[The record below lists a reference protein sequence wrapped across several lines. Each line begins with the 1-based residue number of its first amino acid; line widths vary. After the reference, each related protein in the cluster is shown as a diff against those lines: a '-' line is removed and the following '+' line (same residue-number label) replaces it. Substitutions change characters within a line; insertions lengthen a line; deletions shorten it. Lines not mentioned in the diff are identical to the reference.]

1 MFSHALF
8 SSLRQ
13 AAKFSKANSPVD
25 LTVRM
30 VPVSVT
36 KVNPGETSGGQCVRF
51 SVKDYGK
58 GIEEKDFQSIFQPFS
73 QASKETQTVYGGE

>member
-1 MFSHALF
+1 MSA
-8 SSLRQ
+8 
-13 AAKFSKANSPVD
+13 
-25 LTVRM
+25 
-30 VPVSVT
+30 T
-36 KVNPGETSGGQCVRF
+36 KVNPSETSGGQCVRF